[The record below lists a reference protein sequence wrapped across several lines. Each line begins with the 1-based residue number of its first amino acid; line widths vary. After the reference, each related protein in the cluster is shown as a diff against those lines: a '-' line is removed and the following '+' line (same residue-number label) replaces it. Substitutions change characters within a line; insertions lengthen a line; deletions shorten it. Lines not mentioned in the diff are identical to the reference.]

1 MNVEHLAR
9 TRVRIVALCL
19 LALCALAL
27 PASAVAAGGH
37 HAGSAHKAKAKGK
50 GKKKKPKKKPA
61 APVIVKCASVG
72 VTCKGTPGATGPQG
86 PAGINGANGSAIVG
100 RIRSTGPIAA
110 GTETLPVGCESFSC
124 IEGANIPLNP
134 STWTQGPT
142 EDDQLIGSISIF
154 LPSKTACAAPEDSST
169 KEPEAPLVFVI
180 ASVDGVL
187 QGVTGTTSE
196 TGGVT
201 LTSSI
206 FGPSIFRFEAE
217 EEGGSEIG
225 SGFLLGSGASQAH
238 AVTVKAFDNCKTTH
252 ATISKVAI
260 DVLAAV

>member
-1 MNVEHLAR
+1 M
-9 TRVRIVALCL
+9 VALCL

-37 HAGSAHKAKAKGK
+37 HAGSAHQAKAKGK

-61 APVIVKCASVG
+61 RPVIVKCASVG

-86 PAGINGANGSAIVG
+86 PAGINGANGSAVVA

-124 IEGANIPLNP
+124 IEGASIPLNP

-142 EDDQLIGSISIF
+142 EDDQLIGSISIA
-154 LPSKTACAAPEDSST
+154 LPSKTACGAPEDSST

-180 ASVDGVL
+180 ASVNGIL

-201 LTSSI
+201 VTPSI
-206 FGPSIFRFEAE
+206 FGASIYRFEAE
-217 EEGGSEIG
+217 EEGGSEVG
-225 SGFLLGSGASQAH
+225 SGFLLGSGVSQAH
-238 AVTVKAFDNCKTTH
+238 AVTLKAFDNCKTTH
-252 ATISKVAI
+252 ATINSVAI
-260 DVLAAV
+260 DVVAAF